1 MQRFITLAFSA
12 LLLLSLN
19 AATPET
25 HYTVIVSLDGFRWDY
40 PDMYKTPNLDRMA
53 ARRGKGRDASLL
65 SCLYVSQSLYAG
77 HGIGSRPS
85 RHNQQYF
92 LGCKEQTPVFH
103 GRLRHPQQPGILL
116 GGTDMDNGSETR
128 CKNRQYVLGR
138 LGHCD

>member
-53 ARRGKGRDASLL
+53 ADGVKAVMLPSYPASTFPNHYTLATGL
-65 SCLYVSQSLYAG
+65 VPDH
-77 HGIGSRPS
+77 HGII
-85 RHNQQYF
+85 NNTF
-92 LGCKEQTPVFH
+92 LGCKEQTPVFY

-116 GGTDMDNGSETR
+116 GGTDMDNGPETR
-128 CKNRQYVLGR
+128 RKNRQYVLGR

>member
-53 ARRGKGRDASLL
+53 ADGVKAVMLP

-103 GRLRHPQQPGILL
+103 GRLRHP
-116 GGTDMDNGSETR
+116 
-128 CKNRQYVLGR
+128 
-138 LGHCD
+138 

>member
-53 ARRGKGRDASLL
+53 ADGVKAVMLPSL

-77 HGIGSRPS
+77 HRIGSRPS

-116 GGTDMDNGSETR
+116 GGTDMDNGPETR
-128 CKNRQYVLGR
+128 RKNRQYVLGR

>member
-1 MQRFITLAFSA
+1 MQDLSHWHSVP

-53 ARRGKGRDASLL
+53 ADGVKAVMLPPILPLRFPITIRWPQDWF
-65 SCLYVSQSLYAG
+65 
-77 HGIGSRPS
+77 RPS

-92 LGCKEQTPVFH
+92 LGCKEQTPVFY

-116 GGTDMDNGSETR
+116 GEPIWITAQKQGVKPAICTG
-128 CKNRQYVLGR
+128 
-138 LGHCD
+138 

>member
-53 ARRGKGRDASLL
+53 ADGVKAVMLPS
-65 SCLYVSQSLYAG
+65 
-77 HGIGSRPS
+77 GSS
-85 RHNQQYF
+85 KYS
-92 LGCKEQTPVFH
+92 
-103 GRLRHPQQPGILL
+103 
-116 GGTDMDNGSETR
+116 MMS
-128 CKNRQYVLGR
+128 LGR
-138 LGHCD
+138 SGSGFCNQVSTVSIRCSKVRKGLAFQGL